1 MCYPGFW
8 TIKQEILKKK
18 KKLKR
23 KKSFSGKMVD
33 IKFAQMVDVC
43 NKMEKLRIN
52 YVIIKN
58 KKKRMRKGKKNQ
70 TEMPETDIKLTM
82 IKCNI
87 GTLIITWHR

>member
-1 MCYPGFW
+1 
-8 TIKQEILKKK
+8 
-18 KKLKR
+18 
-23 KKSFSGKMVD
+23 MVD

-70 TEMPETDIKLTM
+70 TEMPETDIKFTM

-87 GTLIITWHR
+87 GTLIIT